1 VTSPRERLYVV
12 SCAGMFV
19 FGMIL
24 GLPGTVLGQPETV
37 QQFGLTLADRGLLIS
52 TLFTGL
58 LFGSLLS
65 GVVVDALGQRASL
78 VVSSALVALWLP
90 LFATASSAV
99 LAASALFALGLGSAS
114 INTASNALSSEL
126 FPDERG
132 RRMNGI
138 AIMVG
143 LGGIAM
149 PTATVLASH
158 LVSWRAVVLGG
169 AALAALVALSGV
181 MPIAL
186 PPRNPVKGSDP
197 ITVLRQFARQ
207 PAFAI
212 FLLLILLGG
221 GNEASMAGWT
231 SSFVIA
237 SGMSASTATWVLSSH
252 WLGLILSRALF
263 SNRVDRAKEIAV
275 ERSAVLSALVLLV
288 LVVSPSP
295 VVVMFGPFVVGMCMA
310 LVMPTSLA
318 LAGERIEGAHGLA
331 PGTLRV
337 EIQVETPQSILGPDG
352 TALVARMLHAAP
364 DRVVGLHYGTYD
376 YSAFCGIAAP
386 YQSME
391 HPVADHAKAVMQA
404 AAAGTGVRLS
414 DGSTNILPVGDAEQ
428 VLRGWALHLRL
439 VRRSL
444 ERGFYQGWD
453 LHPAQL
459 PTRYA
464 ATYAFYRDGF
474 AGAADRLHRY
484 ATRAEGG
491 ILDEPATARA
501 LADFLVRG
509 LECGALVEA
518 DTRQASGMTIDEL
531 TALARPGR
539 G

>member
-1 VTSPRERLYVV
+1 MTSPRERLYVV

-78 VVSSALVALWLP
+78 VVSSALVALCLP

-169 AALAALVALSGV
+169 AALAALVALSGI

-318 LAGERIEGAHGLA
+318 LAGERIEGNPGALFGGLL
-331 PGTLRV
+331 TLAQIGGMV
-337 EIQVETPQSILGPDG
+337 LPASIGLVAQVTSVRLAL
-352 TALVARMLHAAP
+352 ALVVASYGAI
-364 DRVVGLHYGTYD
+364 VV
-376 YSAFCGIAAP
+376 
-386 YQSME
+386 
-391 HPVADHAKAVMQA
+391 
-404 AAAGTGVRLS
+404 
-414 DGSTNILPVGDAEQ
+414 
-428 VLRGWALHLRL
+428 L
-439 VRRSL
+439 VRRLSHDDFQ
-444 ERGFYQGWD
+444 RS
-453 LHPAQL
+453 PK
-459 PTRYA
+459 
-464 ATYAFYRDGF
+464 
-474 AGAADRLHRY
+474 AG
-484 ATRAEGG
+484 
-491 ILDEPATARA
+491 
-501 LADFLVRG
+501 
-509 LECGALVEA
+509 
-518 DTRQASGMTIDEL
+518 
-531 TALARPGR
+531 
-539 G
+539 

>member
-1 VTSPRERLYVV
+1 
-12 SCAGMFV
+12 MFV

-78 VVSSALVALWLP
+78 VVSSALVALCLP

-169 AALAALVALSGV
+169 AAFAALVALSGI

-318 LAGERIEGAHGLA
+318 LAGERIEGNPGALFGGLL
-331 PGTLRV
+331 TLAQIGGMV
-337 EIQVETPQSILGPDG
+337 LPASIG
-352 TALVARMLHAAP
+352 LVAQ
-364 DRVVGLHYGTYD
+364 V
-376 YSAFCGIAAP
+376 
-386 YQSME
+386 
-391 HPVADHAKAVMQA
+391 
-404 AAAGTGVRLS
+404 TGVRF
-414 DGSTNILPVGDAEQ
+414 
-428 VLRGWALHLRL
+428 ALALVVASYGAIVVL
-439 VRRSL
+439 VRRLSHDDFQ
-444 ERGFYQGWD
+444 RS
-453 LHPAQL
+453 PK
-459 PTRYA
+459 
-464 ATYAFYRDGF
+464 
-474 AGAADRLHRY
+474 AG
-484 ATRAEGG
+484 
-491 ILDEPATARA
+491 
-501 LADFLVRG
+501 
-509 LECGALVEA
+509 
-518 DTRQASGMTIDEL
+518 
-531 TALARPGR
+531 
-539 G
+539 

>member
-1 VTSPRERLYVV
+1 
-12 SCAGMFV
+12 MFV

-78 VVSSALVALWLP
+78 VVSSALVALCLP

-169 AALAALVALSGV
+169 AAFAALVALSGI

-318 LAGERIEGAHGLA
+318 LAGERIEGNPGALFGGLL
-331 PGTLRV
+331 TLAQIGGMV
-337 EIQVETPQSILGPDG
+337 LPASIGLVAQVTSVRLAL
-352 TALVARMLHAAP
+352 ALVVASYGAI
-364 DRVVGLHYGTYD
+364 VV
-376 YSAFCGIAAP
+376 
-386 YQSME
+386 
-391 HPVADHAKAVMQA
+391 
-404 AAAGTGVRLS
+404 
-414 DGSTNILPVGDAEQ
+414 
-428 VLRGWALHLRL
+428 L
-439 VRRSL
+439 VRRLSHDDFQ
-444 ERGFYQGWD
+444 RS
-453 LHPAQL
+453 PK
-459 PTRYA
+459 
-464 ATYAFYRDGF
+464 
-474 AGAADRLHRY
+474 AG
-484 ATRAEGG
+484 
-491 ILDEPATARA
+491 
-501 LADFLVRG
+501 
-509 LECGALVEA
+509 
-518 DTRQASGMTIDEL
+518 
-531 TALARPGR
+531 
-539 G
+539 